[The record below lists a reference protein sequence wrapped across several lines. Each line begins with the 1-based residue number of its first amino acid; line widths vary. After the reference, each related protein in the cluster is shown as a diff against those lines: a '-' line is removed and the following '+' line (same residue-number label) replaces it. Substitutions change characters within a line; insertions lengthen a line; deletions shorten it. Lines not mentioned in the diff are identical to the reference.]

1 MNADG
6 LYVLK
11 EIVSELKKMNR
22 RLTRIADAWE
32 DEEEIKRRFRI
43 FCELYR
49 DIVVNRED
57 T

>member
-1 MNADG
+1 MNADEV
-6 LYVLK
+6 YVLK
-11 EIVSELKKMNR
+11 QIATNTKDLNR
-22 RLTRIADAWE
+22 SITRISDALE
-32 DEEEIKRRFRI
+32 DEEQIKRRFRI